1 MANRKSANGERV
13 LEVVSVGSGSCG
25 NALLLRTAETTL
37 LVDCGVGIRRLNGV
51 LASCGLHSGA
61 IDALLISHEHIDHS
75 RERHRFATLPVL
87 ATRGTAAAL
96 APALTNWMET
106 RYGRP
111 VSIGDAEIV
120 AIPVSHDAAEP
131 SGFLIRTPAG
141 AVSVLTDLG
150 SSSGAA
156 IEAISESRLI
166 VLEANHD
173 ESMVRAGSYPAHLQ
187 RRILSPNGHLSN
199 RQCGEMLLAA
209 LKGPA
214 KNPTIWLAHLSASNN
229 TPVLARRTVVSRLAS
244 EGLRLEIATLPRRE
258 ASGRWTPDT
267 QSKGATQLAFD
278 QFL

>member
-1 MANRKSANGERV
+1 M

-25 NALLLRTAETTL
+25 NALLLRTATTTL
-37 LVDCGVGIRRLNGV
+37 LIDCGVGIRRLNGV
-51 LASCGLHSGA
+51 LDSCGLHVGA
-61 IDALLISHEHIDHS
+61 IDAVLISHEHIDHT
-75 RERHRFATLPVL
+75 RERHRFATLPAL
-87 ATRGTAAAL
+87 ATRGTASAL
-96 APALTNWMET
+96 APALTNWVEIG
-106 RYGRP
+106 YEHP
-111 VSIGDAEIV
+111 LSIGDAEIV

-173 ESMVRAGSYPAHLQ
+173 EAMVRAGSYPAHLQ
-187 RRILSPNGHLSN
+187 RRILSPTGHLSN
-199 RQCGEMLLAA
+199 HQCGDMLAAA
-209 LKGPA
+209 LKGPP

-229 TPVLARRTVVSRLAS
+229 TPSLARRTVVSRLAR

-258 ASGRWTPDT
+258 ASGWWRPDMQT
-267 QSKGATQLAFD
+267 EGVTQLAFD